1 MSTEMLKK
9 VRVRAPS
16 STSNLGPGFDVCG
29 LALDAFH
36 DEVEVVV
43 AGRNGIRIEIEG
55 EGRETI
61 SKNPEENTAGQTAL
75 EFKRRY
81 SLSDIE
87 IRLTKRIPPGRG
99 LGSSGVSAAATAV
112 AIDCLLNLHLDT
124 LELVKIA
131 MIGEQVASGTIHAD
145 DISPALYGGFT
156 IVQSYDPLRVVAL
169 PPPKNVLFALAV
181 PQTLTKSTK
190 GLRGDLPQTVP
201 LKAAIGNVGSAS
213 TLVAGI
219 MSSNPKLIGQGMMGD
234 QIVEPSRI
242 SRFPVLGN
250 VRKAALE
257 SGACGV
263 TISGAGPTM
272 IAAVD
277 PLLVKADTVA
287 MAMSEEFE
295 KMGISCRSCVAR
307 STGPSH
313 VIEKTRLD

>member
-99 LGSSGVSAAATAV
+99 LGSSGVSAV
-112 AIDCLLNLHLDT
+112 CDSCGYRLSS
-124 LELVKIA
+124 E
-131 MIGEQVASGTIHAD
+131 S
-145 DISPALYGGFT
+145 SPRHTRTG
-156 IVQSYDPLRVVAL
+156 QD
-169 PPPKNVLFALAV
+169 
-181 PQTLTKSTK
+181 
-190 GLRGDLPQTVP
+190 
-201 LKAAIGNVGSAS
+201 
-213 TLVAGI
+213 
-219 MSSNPKLIGQGMMGD
+219 SND
-234 QIVEPSRI
+234 R
-242 SRFPVLGN
+242 
-250 VRKAALE
+250 
-257 SGACGV
+257 
-263 TISGAGPTM
+263 
-272 IAAVD
+272 
-277 PLLVKADTVA
+277 
-287 MAMSEEFE
+287 
-295 KMGISCRSCVAR
+295 
-307 STGPSH
+307 
-313 VIEKTRLD
+313 